1 MRNQYIALTL
11 LLCSSIATAQAQG
24 GYRPGYVV
32 RPAGDTIRG
41 FLFTRGSLRNS
52 QQCRFRPAPE
62 APVVEY
68 TPADLRAYG
77 FVAGPRYE
85 VQLVPPT
92 RTIDTVPGQEGT
104 TQLYFLEVLES
115 GRASLYTRRDG
126 NDVTYYYL
134 RMASAPAG
142 AVQELENRVMARAA
156 YVGDRS
162 ETKPLYRNT
171 LSAAF
176 RDCLAVQPLLPQ
188 LPFTAGN
195 LTDAVRRY
203 NACSATSA
211 APPPAATHRIRFR
224 GGLVSGVANT
234 EMRFQGNITLKN
246 GTYKSSASPTGGLF
260 IAALLSPLNDRF
272 QLRMDMLYE
281 QLKYSSSYV
290 ARGYSTVDLT
300 EQASLEWRSLRVPL
314 QLRYHLRTVGVRPF
328 IMGGVSSSYLL
339 SSVRELRSEYPAGG
353 RQVVNNGI
361 AVPDRSINKY
371 EFGLLAGAG
380 LAVPITQERSV
391 SLEARAER
399 STGYVTNSNYSA
411 PFFRYSALLSFNLFY
426 SLFRV
431 LCGGSVAQVGSYF
444 SRYACPLCFTH
455 YLLQCLKISSAFL
468 AVCSY
473 LL

>member
-1 MRNQYIALTL
+1 MRNQYLALTL
-11 LLCSSIATAQAQG
+11 LLCGSIARAQAQG
-24 GYRPGYVV
+24 GYKPGYVV
-32 RPAGDTIRG
+32 RPAGDTLRG
-41 FLFTRGSLRNS
+41 YLLPRGSLRNS
-52 QQCRFRPAPE
+52 QQCRFRPAPD

-68 TPADLRAYG
+68 APADLRAYA

-85 VQLVPPT
+85 AQLVPPT

-104 TQLYFLEVLES
+104 AQVYFLEVLES

-134 RMASAPAG
+134 RMANAPAG
-142 AVQELENRVMARAA
+142 TVQELENRVIARAA

-176 RDCLAVQPLLPQ
+176 RDCLVIQPLLPQ
-188 LPFTAGN
+188 LPFTAGS

-203 NACSATSA
+203 NACLAPATAPPA
-211 APPPAATHRIRFR
+211 ATPPAATHRIRFS
-224 GGLVSGVANT
+224 GGLVGGVTNT
-234 EMRFQGNITLKN
+234 EMRFQGDATLKN
-246 GTYKSSASPTGGLF
+246 GTFKNSASPTGGVFL
-260 IAALLSPLNDRF
+260 AALLSPLNDRF
-272 QLRMDMLYE
+272 QLRLELLYE

-300 EQASLEWRSLRVPL
+300 EQASFDWRSLHVPL

-328 IMGGVSSSYLL
+328 ITGGVSSSYLL

-353 RQVVNNGI
+353 RQVVNNGV

-380 LAVPITQERSV
+380 LAVPVMRNHSV
-391 SLEARAER
+391 SLEGRAER
-399 STGYVTNSNYSA
+399 STGYVSNSNYSA
-411 PFFRYSALLSFNLFY
+411 PFFRYSALLSFNLF
-426 SLFRV
+426 
-431 LCGGSVAQVGSYF
+431 
-444 SRYACPLCFTH
+444 
-455 YLLQCLKISSAFL
+455 
-468 AVCSY
+468 
-473 LL
+473 